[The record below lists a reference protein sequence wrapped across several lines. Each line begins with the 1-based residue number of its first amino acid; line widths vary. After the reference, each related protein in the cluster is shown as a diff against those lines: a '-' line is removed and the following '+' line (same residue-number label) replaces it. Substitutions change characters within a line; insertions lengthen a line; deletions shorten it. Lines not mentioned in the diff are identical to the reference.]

1 MAEPTPNPAPPA
13 ETPEV
18 AGEDAGPSK
27 KALKK
32 AEAKAKKGMD
42 YHTPINS
49 PYIQRYLNLTLC
61 IEAEKAK
68 RAAERAAAT
77 AQANAAAA
85 EDHATGNYGQE
96 THETKLSEDATEIS
110 LKTLNDE
117 HLGKK
122 VKLRAFLQ
130 NARMQGAKMV
140 CFSIFLILRYTDETT
155 GLC

>member
-49 PYIQRYLNLTLC
+49 PYIQRYINLTLLYRGR
-61 IEAEKAK
+61 ES
-68 RAAERAAAT
+68 
-77 AQANAAAA
+77 QA
-85 EDHATGNYGQE
+85 G
-96 THETKLSEDATEIS
+96 
-110 LKTLNDE
+110 
-117 HLGKK
+117 
-122 VKLRAFLQ
+122 R
-130 NARMQGAKMV
+130 
-140 CFSIFLILRYTDETT
+140 
-155 GLC
+155 